1 VTVYARRSPRR
12 DLLWTL
18 QWPRSGRWSCQCG
31 WACDRGSRV
40 AGWGFLGDERYEAR
54 ARAGETMT
62 NAAMATY
69 ALDQIDQARAELNAV
84 SK

>member
-1 VTVYARRSPRR
+1 VTVYARRR
-12 DLLWTL
+12 LAEI
-18 QWPRSGRWSCQCG
+18 CCG
-31 WACDRGSRV
+31 VAVADGAGDRGSRV
-40 AGWGFLGDERYEAR
+40 AGWGYLGDERYEAL